1 MNDVQAAMD
10 AFSKD
15 DEVAQ
20 VSPLF
25 PTAEKE
31 LLEDLRDQYLAA
43 NAKLKGKNTLR
54 QKGEGEH
61 DVVRRL
67 IDDYYHPRQDDPR
80 TRPDEVIRTLII
92 DEAHFLR
99 NAVSFWGIGA
109 ALAGNGAER
118 TIMCTGTPFNNG
130 PRDMAALQSYVDA
143 SSPAAEEKWW
153 KEAVSGKGGPE
164 IARAVRDWRENGGM
178 VRRNLGPP
186 GGGSPPPKKKPKL
199 EPKRESVDVSREEK
213 DAMIAQLVGMGYPT
227 DKARRGLRR
236 SGWDVSAAVERIEN
250 GGAEK

>member
-67 IDDYYHPRQDDPR
+67 IDDYYHKNLANPPVA
-80 TRPDEVIRTLII
+80 VIRTLII
-92 DEAHFLR
+92 EEAHFLR

-153 KEAVSGKGGPE
+153 KAVWKSKFYGAFVLNHRVILHAIDATPPRWRGDAGSSPLDR
-164 IARAVRDWRENGGM
+164 ARTAAS
-178 VRRNLGPP
+178 
-186 GGGSPPPKKKPKL
+186 SPQ
-199 EPKRESVDVSREEK
+199 K
-213 DAMIAQLVGMGYPT
+213 DLVKSCTRLTG
-227 DKARRGLRR
+227 
-236 SGWDVSAAVERIEN
+236 
-250 GGAEK
+250 

>member
-1 MNDVQAAMD
+1 MTRHCLMNDVQAAMD

-67 IDDYYHPRQDDPR
+67 IDDYYHKNLANPPVA
-80 TRPDEVIRTLII
+80 VIRTLII

-109 ALAGNGAER
+109 ALAGNGAELCGNQPVCR
-118 TIMCTGTPFNNG
+118 GHPTM
-130 PRDMAALQSYVDA
+130 VD
-143 SSPAAEEKWW
+143 
-153 KEAVSGKGGPE
+153 
-164 IARAVRDWRENGGM
+164 
-178 VRRNLGPP
+178 
-186 GGGSPPPKKKPKL
+186 
-199 EPKRESVDVSREEK
+199 
-213 DAMIAQLVGMGYPT
+213 
-227 DKARRGLRR
+227 
-236 SGWDVSAAVERIEN
+236 
-250 GGAEK
+250 

>member
-15 DEVAQ
+15 DKVAQ

-67 IDDYYHPRQDDPR
+67 IDDYYHKNLANPPVA
-80 TRPDEVIRTLII
+80 VIRTLKAGL
-92 DEAHFLR
+92 DCVEGALHEEGVKSLRFDGDVPQRERPGVLEAFR
-99 NAVSFWGIGA
+99 APSA
-109 ALAGNGAER
+109 ASHSAHVLLMTVHSGGTGLNIACANHVYFMDRWLDPALKS
-118 TIMCTGTPFNNG
+118 TGTPSS
-130 PRDMAALQSYVDA
+130 RCRVD
-143 SSPAAEEKWW
+143 
-153 KEAVSGKGGPE
+153 GH
-164 IARAVRDWRENGGM
+164 
-178 VRRNLGPP
+178 
-186 GGGSPPPKKKPKL
+186 
-199 EPKRESVDVSREEK
+199 
-213 DAMIAQLVGMGYPT
+213 
-227 DKARRGLRR
+227 
-236 SGWDVSAAVERIEN
+236 
-250 GGAEK
+250 